1 MLKGIC
7 TTVAAPLLSVVTG
20 TVQDASTGEAVIGA
34 AVILQNTT
42 YGAVADADGR
52 FVINNVKPGT
62 YTIEVQMLS
71 YQRVVIEGCQIKPGE
86 NTLPLISLQPS
97 AEEIDEVV
105 VTTVRR
111 LSSEAAVMQA
121 VRNSKMVVSGVSKQM
136 IARTQDRDAGEVV
149 RRIPGISIID
159 DKFIVARGL
168 SQRYNNVWVN
178 DAAIPSSEADS
189 RAFSFDLIP
198 AGQIENIMILK
209 SPVPEIPADFTGGF
223 VKITPKIRRV
233 NYPSPSPTRSGSTRR
248 PSATTF
254 STIREA
260 AATGSAA
267 TTASAAC
274 GVVLRVLLIT
284 TIRISLPT

>member
-105 VTTVRR
+105 VT
-111 LSSEAAVMQA
+111 AAFE
-121 VRNSKMVVSGVSKQM
+121 RGG
-136 IARTQDRDAGEVV
+136 RDAGRPQLQDGRERCV
-149 RRIPGISIID
+149 
-159 DKFIVARGL
+159 
-168 SQRYNNVWVN
+168 
-178 DAAIPSSEADS
+178 EADD
-189 RAFSFDLIP
+189 RP
-198 AGQIENIMILK
+198 HAG
-209 SPVPEIPADFTGGF
+209 P
-223 VKITPKIRRV
+223 R
-233 NYPSPSPTRSGSTRR
+233 
-248 PSATTF
+248 
-254 STIREA
+254 
-260 AATGSAA
+260 
-267 TTASAAC
+267 C
-274 GVVLRVLLIT
+274 G
-284 TIRISLPT
+284 